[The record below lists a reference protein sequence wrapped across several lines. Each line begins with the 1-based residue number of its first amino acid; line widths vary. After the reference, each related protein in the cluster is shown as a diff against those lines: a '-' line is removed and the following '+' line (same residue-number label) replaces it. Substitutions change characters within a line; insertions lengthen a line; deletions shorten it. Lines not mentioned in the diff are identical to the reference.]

1 MKKIKIFKSIL
12 IFLLILIAT
21 EVFAENN
28 LTIKGFYIGMS
39 FDEACD
45 KIAKLNKVD
54 KKQLNT
60 RKNLCIYNEYAA
72 LGDEE
77 TGKIKNV
84 GISQIAFGSDSDLE
98 EFSEELE
105 NEYNIKFHE
114 KYKEIYGGKYFLYK
128 NNEFSII
135 VCKNKN
141 KNKNLLMII
150 DEKSSVISENLN
162 KNNKDK
168 RKPFQM
174 SPDNI
179 NAFVTKLEKA
189 LNNTFFSPKKD
200 KQEEI
205 INIYKNIIENEMGFN
220 LDKTIRSMI
229 LFDSYINIEQKN
241 YVLNLFSP
249 LIDYIIENKDDALSK
264 NIISEKTHNILS
276 IDGSQLS
283 DKEIKLINYIIECQ
297 KENKGTC
304 NPKSLLTIL
313 SLKKEIYFNEN
324 ESFDTKKETEIFYEL
339 HRKYDID
346 KLKYKK
352 LIIKNDGKEYNINL
366 LCDLKKEDNNF
377 VINQN
382 KYKSSL
388 NLTSI
393 TKEEMDILFG
403 E

>member
-1 MKKIKIFKSIL
+1 MGL
-12 IFLLILIAT
+12 AT
-21 EVFAENN
+21 CPCLRLPTDSAE
-28 LTIKGFYIGMS
+28 
-39 FDEACD
+39 E
-45 KIAKLNKVD
+45 
-54 KKQLNT
+54 
-60 RKNLCIYNEYAA
+60 
-72 LGDEE
+72 
-77 TGKIKNV
+77 
-84 GISQIAFGSDSDLE
+84 
-98 EFSEELE
+98 
-105 NEYNIKFHE
+105 
-114 KYKEIYGGKYFLYK
+114 
-128 NNEFSII
+128 
-135 VCKNKN
+135 
-141 KNKNLLMII
+141 
-150 DEKSSVISENLN
+150 
-162 KNNKDK
+162 
-168 RKPFQM
+168 P
-174 SPDNI
+174 
-179 NAFVTKLEKA
+179 
-189 LNNTFFSPKKD
+189 
-200 KQEEI
+200 
-205 INIYKNIIENEMGFN
+205 
-220 LDKTIRSMI
+220 TIRSMI